1 MRITPG
7 RILLALGV
15 MAALALG
22 VWAMVPRPVLVETA
36 KVIKGKFVATVDED
50 GKTRIRER
58 YVVAAP
64 LPGRLTRVRLKAGDA
79 VKEDEE
85 LVILEAM
92 KMENP
97 IVAPGNG
104 TVKEIKVKEGDKVN
118 TSQVLVVLG

>member
-1 MRITPG
+1 MTERKEYI
-7 RILLALGV
+7 V
-15 MAALALG
+15 MAID
-22 VWAMVPRPVLVETA
+22 
-36 KVIKGKFVATVDED
+36 VI
-50 GKTRIRER
+50 
-58 YVVAAP
+58 AP
-64 LPGRLTRVRLKAGDA
+64 MPGTIKEIIVKAGDA

-85 LVILEAM
+85 LIILEAM